1 MNRRQPTPPLTRHPS
16 QEGRRRGNRVKK
28 AIRRK
33 NTTHCYL
40 CGHPLSP
47 PDNSDDHCPPRA
59 LFAPEIRKRNLSQLI
74 TIPVHKDCNA
84 FYSSDEEYFIATMVP
99 FAPGSEAG
107 DAVFKKSIEDYWNNK
122 AGRKR
127 QLPEKVLRQFETR
140 PSGLHLPEGR
150 VIMRIEGIRVARV
163 AWKIVRGLYFHHH
176 NTILPEDIYFDF
188 TVTPPN
194 ERPPDLFIDVIGLPD
209 NEKHGQ
215 YPGIF
220 DYLFRV
226 LEADFGKKLHYW
238 AFLIWDRIIM
248 TVSFHD
254 PWSCKCENCI
264 SALRI
269 WNQRAL
275 QPRIPNSTRSRRY
288 VR

>member
-1 MNRRQPTPPLTRHPS
+1 MK
-16 QEGRRRGNRVKK
+16 E
-28 AIRRK
+28 AIRREK
-33 NTTHCYL
+33 PTHCYL

-47 PDNSDDHCPPRA
+47 PDNSSDDHCPPRT
-59 LFAPEIRKRNLSQLI
+59 LFAPEIRKRHNLSQLI

-84 FYSSDEEYFIATMVP
+84 SYMRDEEYFKATMAP
-99 FAPGSEAG
+99 FASGSEAG
-107 DAVFKKSIEDYWNNK
+107 DAVFKKFIEDSRNK
-122 AGRKR
+122 AGKR
-127 QLPEKVLRQFETR
+127 QLAEKILRQFETR
-140 PSGLHLPEGR
+140 PSGLHLPAGR
-150 VIMRIEGIRVARV
+150 VIMRQDGARVARV

-176 NTILPEDIYFDF
+176 STILPEDIYSGC
-188 TVTPPN
+188 TVTPPG
-194 ERPPDLFIDVIGLPD
+194 ERPPEHFIDVIGLPD
-209 NEKHGQ
+209 SEKHGQ

-226 LEADFGKKLHYW
+226 FELDFGKKLHYW

-248 TVSFHD
+248 TMSFHD
-254 PWSCKCENCI
+254 PWSCKCEKCI

-275 QPRIPNSTRSRRY
+275 QSRIPNSTRSRRY

>member
-1 MNRRQPTPPLTRHPS
+1 MKEAT
-16 QEGRRRGNRVKK
+16 
-28 AIRRK
+28 RRK
-33 NTTHCYL
+33 APIHCYL

-47 PDNSDDHCPPRA
+47 PDSGDHCPPRA
-59 LFAPEIRKRNLSQLI
+59 LFPLEIRQQHNLSKLI
-74 TIPVHKDCNA
+74 TIRVHEDCNA
-84 FYSSDEEYFIATMVP
+84 SYTRDEEYFKATMAP
-99 FAPGSEAG
+99 FASGSEAG
-107 DAVFKKSIEDYWNNK
+107 DAVFKKFIEDSRNK
-122 AGRKR
+122 AGKR
-127 QLPEKVLRQFETR
+127 QLAEKILRQFETR
-140 PSGLHLPEGR
+140 PSGLHLPAGR
-150 VIMRIEGIRVARV
+150 VIMRQDGARVARV

-176 NTILPEDIYFDF
+176 STILPEDIYFGC
-188 TVTPPN
+188 TVTPPG
-194 ERPPDLFIDVIGLPD
+194 ERPPEHFIDVIGLPD

-226 LEADFGKKLHYW
+226 FELDFGKKLHYW

-248 TVSFHD
+248 TMSFHD

-269 WNQRAL
+269 WSQRAL
-275 QPRIPNSTRSRRY
+275 QPRIPNSTRSRPY